1 MWDALPPDLQAV
13 VLDAFAAL
21 HPTRKFW
28 DPRLLHHLPSR
39 QFLNRV
45 EELFRRS
52 LCYARA
58 FALACKTARENGVND
73 VIHFVAALTRIG
85 VDHVRLHRRNFPS
98 FLTLSARVHHVV
110 LCEKKRCHDTLRIWC
125 ALGYRPSCFHR
136 SVAAEA
142 IHEAKLGREET
153 DRVVALM
160 CILFF
165 SLYKQPTPKVAKAQL
180 GIKSVMHNRLAQLR
194 RLDVLRLD

>member
-21 HPTRKFW
+21 HPTRGFW

-58 FALACKTARENGVND
+58 FALACKTARENGVHD
-73 VIHFVAALTRIG
+73 VIDFVAALTRIG
-85 VDHVRLHRRNFPS
+85 IDHVLLRRGTFPS
-98 FLTLSARVHHVV
+98 FLMLSARVHQVV
-110 LCEKKRCHDTLRIWC
+110 LREKQSCHDTLRVWC
-125 ALGYRPSCFHR
+125 ALGYRPSVFHR

-142 IHEAKLGREET
+142 IHAAKLCKREQM
-153 DRVVALM
+153 RVVSFLST
-160 CILFF
+160 LFQ
-165 SLYKQPTPKVAKAQL
+165 SLHKVPIPKVVIQPVTVLTVLQERLKLL
-180 GIKSVMHNRLAQLR
+180 GSSV
-194 RLDVLRLD
+194 

>member
-1 MWDALPPDLQAV
+1 MWDALPFDLQAA
-13 VLDAFAAL
+13 VLDAFAA
-21 HPTRKFW
+21 PKASGFW

-58 FALACKTARENGVND
+58 FALACKTARENGVHD
-73 VIHFVAALTRIG
+73 AIHFVAALTRIG
-85 VDHVRLHRRNFPS
+85 IDHVRLRRGNFPS

-110 LCEKKRCHDTLRIWC
+110 LREQQSCHDTLRVWC
-125 ALGYRPSCFHR
+125 ALGYRPSVFHR

-142 IHEAKLGREET
+142 IHEAKLSKRERM
-153 DRVVALM
+153 RVVSFLST
-160 CILFF
+160 LFQ
-165 SLYKQPTPKVAKAQL
+165 SLHKLPIPQVVIRPVTVLTVLHARLKML
-180 GIKSVMHNRLAQLR
+180 ESSV
-194 RLDVLRLD
+194 

>member
-1 MWDALPPDLQAV
+1 MWDTLPLDLQAA
-13 VLDAFAAL
+13 VLDAFAV
-21 HPTRKFW
+21 PDDDGYW
-28 DPRLLHHLPSR
+28 NPRLLHHLPSR

-45 EELFRRS
+45 AELHRRS

-58 FALACKTARENGVND
+58 LSLASKRQMDTVE
-73 VIHFVAALTRIG
+73 FVDAVTRVAI
-85 VDHVRLHRRNFPS
+85 DHVLLRRPKVAVGLM
-98 FLTLSARVHHVV
+98 LTPRVEQVV
-110 LCEKKRCHDTLRIWC
+110 KREAKRQNDTLRIWC

-165 SLYKQPTPKVAKAQL
+165 SLYKQPTPKIAKAQL

>member
-21 HPTRKFW
+21 HPTRGFW

-58 FALACKTARENGVND
+58 LSLASKRQMDTVE
-73 VIHFVAALTRIG
+73 FVDAVTRVAI
-85 VDHVRLHRRNFPS
+85 DHVLLRRPKVAVGLM
-98 FLTLSARVHHVV
+98 LTPRVEQVV
-110 LCEKKRCHDTLRIWC
+110 KREAKRHNDTLRIWC

-165 SLYKQPTPKVAKAQL
+165 SLYKQPTPKIAKAQL

>member
-21 HPTRKFW
+21 HPTRGFW

-136 SVAAEA
+136 SVAAET
-142 IHEAKLGREET
+142 IHAAKLSKRERM
-153 DRVVALM
+153 RVLSFLST
-160 CILFF
+160 LFQ
-165 SLYKQPTPKVAKAQL
+165 SLDKLPIPEVVIRPVT
-180 GIKSVMHNRLAQLR
+180 
-194 RLDVLRLD
+194 VLRVLSERLKLLESSD